1 MRQEVAKKIL
11 EETKRNFD
19 EIAEHFSMTRQWPW
33 EVMKSFLVY
42 VKEGDKV
49 LDIGC
54 GNGRLYELL
63 KEKNVEYVGVDNSEK
78 LIEIAKNKFSIFN
91 FQFSKPQ
98 FIVADALD
106 LPFFKDEEFNA
117 VFMLAVLPHIPSKE
131 LQLKVLKN
139 AYRVLKK
146 NGSLF
151 LTCWNLFQP
160 KLFFANL
167 IRRFKNPKLYQGF
180 SLKDFLIPWQMKTGE
195 KIQRFYYAFTKNEL
209 KKLLQK
215 SGFKIEKIFYECKG
229 EKSNWLKGF
238 NLVAIARKA

>member
-1 MRQEVAKKIL
+1 MMKLEKAQKIL

-19 EIAEHFSMTRQWPW
+19 KIAEKFSESRKKSW
-33 EVMKSFLVY
+33 EIMKIFINDI
-42 VKEGDKV
+42 KEKEKV

-63 KEKNVEYVGVDNSEK
+63 KEKEVEYIGIDNSEK
-78 LIEIAKNKFSIFN
+78 LIEIAREK
-91 FQFSKPQ
+91 FSKPK
-98 FIVADALD
+98 FIVVDALN
-106 LPFFKDEEFNA
+106 LPFKDEEFDH
-117 VFMLAVLPHIPSKE
+117 VFMIAVLPHIPSKE

-215 SGFKIEKIFYECKG
+215 SGFKIEKIFYEYKG

-238 NLVAIARKA
+238 NLVAIARKT